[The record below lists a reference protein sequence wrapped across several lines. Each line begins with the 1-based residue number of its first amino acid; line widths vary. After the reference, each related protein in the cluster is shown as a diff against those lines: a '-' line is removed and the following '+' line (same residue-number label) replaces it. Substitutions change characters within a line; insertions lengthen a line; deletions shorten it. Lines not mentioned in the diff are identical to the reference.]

1 MEEAHPMMKAALA
14 SLALAVVLS
23 ASSGARAQDKPV
35 SFSADIVPIFKAS
48 CNECHNPKKA
58 KGKLD
63 MSSYAALKK
72 GGKKGTPWKEGDP
85 DKSLLVEVV
94 KGPMPEMPEDG
105 DPLKPEQV
113 ALIARWIKE
122 GAKDDTK

>member
-1 MEEAHPMMKAALA
+1 MEETKSMKRALVALA
-14 SLALAVVLS
+14 LVAVLS
-23 ASSGARAQDKPV
+23 TAVAAQDKPV
-35 SFSADIVPIFKAS
+35 SFTNDIVPIFKAS

-63 MSSYAALKK
+63 MSSFAALKK

-85 DKSLLVEVV
+85 DKSLLVELV

-105 DPLKPEQV
+105 DPLKPEQI

>member
-1 MEEAHPMMKAALA
+1 MKRVLGSLLVLGVLFGAL
-14 SLALAVVLS
+14 
-23 ASSGARAQDKPV
+23 GAQEKKGENPV
-35 SFSADIVPIFKAS
+35 SFAKDIAPIFKAS
-48 CNECHNPKKA
+48 CNECHNVKKK

-63 MSSYAALKK
+63 MSTFADLLK
-72 GGKKGTPWKEGDP
+72 GGKKGKPWTDGNP
-85 DKSLLVEVV
+85 DKSLLVEMI
-94 KGPMPEMPEDG
+94 KGDKPEMPEDG

>member
-1 MEEAHPMMKAALA
+1 MMRTLAGLLVLGLFAGASAA
-14 SLALAVVLS
+14 
-23 ASSGARAQDKPV
+23 AQDNPV
-35 SFSADIVPIFKAS
+35 SYTKDILPIFKATCS
-48 CNECHNPKKA
+48 ECHNTKKK

-63 MSSYAALKK
+63 MSSYAELLK
-72 GGKKGTPWKEGDP
+72 GGKKGKPWKDGDP
-85 DKSLLVEVV
+85 DKSLLIEMV
-94 KGPMPEMPEDG
+94 KGDKPEMPEDG

>member
-1 MEEAHPMMKAALA
+1 MKRALVALA
-14 SLALAVVLS
+14 LVAVLTTS
-23 ASSGARAQDKPV
+23 AAAQDKPV
-35 SFSADIVPIFKAS
+35 SYTADIVPIFKAS

-63 MSSYAALKK
+63 MSSFAALKK